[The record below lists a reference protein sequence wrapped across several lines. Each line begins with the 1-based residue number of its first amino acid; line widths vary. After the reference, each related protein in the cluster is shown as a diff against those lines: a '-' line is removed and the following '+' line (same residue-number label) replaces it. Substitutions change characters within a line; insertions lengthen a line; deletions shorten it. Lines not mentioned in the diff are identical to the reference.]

1 MTLIELN
8 KQKLEPD
15 PTRSQRRSELVDK
28 TAAQFKRPTMVEIQ
42 WNDDKHFDIFKL
54 NRIFFFYLELT

>member
-8 KQKLEPD
+8 KQKLEHD
-15 PTRSQRRSELVDK
+15 GTLTRSELVDK

-54 NRIFFFYLELT
+54 KRTFFFYLELT